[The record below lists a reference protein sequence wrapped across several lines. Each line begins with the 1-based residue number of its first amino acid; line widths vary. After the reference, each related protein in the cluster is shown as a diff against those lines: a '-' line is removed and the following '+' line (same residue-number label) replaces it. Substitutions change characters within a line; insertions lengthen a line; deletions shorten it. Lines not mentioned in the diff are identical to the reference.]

1 MRDANQNREE
11 KIFFRVTRDG
21 LSERGTTR
29 GLLKTSTFSCFFPL
43 RSEMKESIIKPRDG
57 QVASDYK
64 RKMPNRQSFFAILE
78 RQGERGVVDLSLLNP
93 IFPTFSAIFWLTD

>member
-1 MRDANQNREE
+1 VRDANKNWEE

-29 GLLKTSTFSCFFPL
+29 GLLKTSTFSCFFRL
-43 RSEMKESIIKPRDG
+43 RSEMKESMTKPRDG
-57 QVASDYK
+57 HVAIDHK

-78 RQGERGVVDLSLLNP
+78 RQGERGVVDLSLLSP
-93 IFPTFSAIFWLTD
+93 MFPTFSAIFWLTD